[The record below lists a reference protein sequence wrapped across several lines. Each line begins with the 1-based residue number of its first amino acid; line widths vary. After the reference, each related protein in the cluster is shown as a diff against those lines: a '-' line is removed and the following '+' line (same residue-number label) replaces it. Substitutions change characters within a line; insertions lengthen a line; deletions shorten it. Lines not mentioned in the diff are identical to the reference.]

1 MPTAVDMQT
10 DADVLPRLV
19 VEVESP
25 TRLDDDGRRVRGLG
39 PDFDDLAAQLAGGPQ
54 RIREVQI
61 VVGKQWCGQPSR
73 RTAKQIELRTALPE
87 LPTLPVPSIQSLQ
100 THQTSTSHLPN
111 PLPTVP

>member
-39 PDFDDLAAQLAGGPQ
+39 PDFDDLAAQLARGPQ

-73 RTAKQIELRTALPE
+73 RTAKQIELRPRCRNYRRCRCLD
-87 LPTLPVPSIQSLQ
+87 PVLQ